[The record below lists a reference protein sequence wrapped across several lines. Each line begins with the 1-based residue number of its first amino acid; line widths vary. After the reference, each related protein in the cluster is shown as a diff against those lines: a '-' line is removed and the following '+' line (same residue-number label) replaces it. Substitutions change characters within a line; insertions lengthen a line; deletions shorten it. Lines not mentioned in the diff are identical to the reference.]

1 MTTNA
6 KIGHGVLFKI
16 ANGDSPSVMTVI
28 GEITSVTPPAIAR
41 DAIDATHSQSA
52 EKWREF
58 IAGLKDGGEAS
69 ADINFVPGSAGHELL
84 MDQLDTDAPSECEID
99 LPDGSKFEFDGILTG
114 YAPSAPI
121 DDKMTATVTFKVSG
135 KPVFTEAA

>member
-6 KIGHGVLFKI
+6 KTGHGVLFKI
-16 ANGDSPSVMTVI
+16 ENGDSPAVFTSI
-28 GEITSVTPPAIAR
+28 GEVTSVTPPAIAR
-41 DAIDATHSQSA
+41 DAIDATHTASP

-69 ADINFVPGSAGHELL
+69 ADINFVPGSVGHGLL
-84 MDQLDTDAPSECEID
+84 MDQLDLDDASVCQITF
-99 LPDGSKFEFDGILTG
+99 PDGSMFDFSAILTG
-114 YAPSAPI
+114 YQPSVPI

-135 KPVFTEAA
+135 KPVFTEAS